1 MGIHQMSEYM
11 NNEDDMEYYPAALTI
26 AGSDSSGGA
35 GIQADL
41 RTFAAFGVYGCSA
54 ITAVTAQNPLA
65 VTRVD
70 ALSNDAVAA
79 QIQAITDTIE
89 IRAAKT
95 GMLCNAEIINAI
107 VENLSEINFPLV
119 IDPVMVATSGSELLA
134 ADAID
139 SLKNNL
145 LKLATWITPNI
156 PEAEILTDIKINN
169 QADMA
174 KAAMFCAN
182 KWNCSCIVK
191 AGHLKEPSNGMA
203 TDIVA
208 TNGNIYQ
215 LSAPLI
221 ENCQATHGTG
231 CTLSAALV
239 SALAL
244 GFHWK
249 QALKMAKSFVLGS
262 LAEAVPLS
270 PTIEAMYPPGDSY
283 LEKVTLKAL

>member
-1 MGIHQMSEYM
+1 M
-11 NNEDDMEYYPAALTI
+11 NNEDDMEYYPSALTI

-70 ALSNDAVAA
+70 ALSSDAVVA
-79 QIQAITDTIE
+79 QIQAVGDAIE

-95 GMLCNAEIINAI
+95 GMLCNAKIINAI
-107 VENLSEINFPLV
+107 VESLDGINFPLI
-119 IDPVMVATSGSELLA
+119 IDPVMIATSGAELLA
-134 ADAID
+134 TDAID

-145 LKLATWITPNI
+145 LQLATWITPNI
-156 PEAEILTDIKINN
+156 PEAEILTGIKITT

-182 KWNCSCIVK
+182 EWNCSCIVK
-191 AGHLKEPSNGMA
+191 AGHLEGASNGIA
-203 TDIVA
+203 TDVVA
-208 TNGNIYQ
+208 TNGNIYL

-221 ENCQATHGTG
+221 ENCPATHGTG

-249 QALKMAKSFVLGS
+249 KALKMAKSFVFGS
-262 LAEAVPLS
+262 LTETVPLG
-270 PTIEAMYPPGDSY
+270 PTVEAMYPPSDSY
-283 LEKVTLKAL
+283 LEKVTLKMIND

>member
-1 MGIHQMSEYM
+1 M
-11 NNEDDMEYYPAALTI
+11 NNENDMEYYPSALTI

-54 ITAVTAQNPLA
+54 ITAVTAQNPA
-65 VTRVD
+65 IVTRVD
-70 ALSNDAVAA
+70 ALPGEAVAA
-79 QIQAITDTIE
+79 QIQAVADAIE

-95 GMLCNAEIINAI
+95 GMLCNAEVINA
-107 VENLSEINFPLV
+107 VAKNLEGINFPLV

-134 ADAID
+134 TDAID
-139 SLKNNL
+139 CLKNNL
-145 LKLATWITPNI
+145 LQFATWITPNI
-156 PEAEILTDIKINN
+156 PEAEILTGKKIIT

-174 KAAMFCAN
+174 AAAMQCATE
-182 KWNCSCIVK
+182 WNCSCIIK
-191 AGHLKEPSNGMA
+191 AGHLTAQPDGMA

-208 TNGNIYQ
+208 TNGNIYL

-221 ENCQATHGTG
+221 EDCHATHGTG

-249 QALKMAKSFVLGS
+249 KALKMAKSFVLGS

-270 PTIEAMYPPGDSY
+270 PTVEAMYPPGDAY
-283 LEKVTLKAL
+283 LEKVTLKAMVNG

>member
-1 MGIHQMSEYM
+1 M
-11 NNEDDMEYYPAALTI
+11 NNEDDMEYYPSALTI

-70 ALSNDAVAA
+70 ALSSDAVVA
-79 QIQAITDTIE
+79 QIQAVGDAIE

-95 GMLCNAEIINAI
+95 GMLCNAKIINAI
-107 VENLSEINFPLV
+107 VESLDGINFPLI
-119 IDPVMVATSGSELLA
+119 IDPVMIATSGAELLA
-134 ADAID
+134 TDAID

-145 LKLATWITPNI
+145 LQLATWITPNI
-156 PEAEILTDIKINN
+156 PEAEILTGIKITT

-191 AGHLKEPSNGMA
+191 AGHLEGASNGIA
-203 TDIVA
+203 TDVVA
-208 TNGNIYQ
+208 TNGNIYL

-221 ENCQATHGTG
+221 ENCPATHGTG

-249 QALKMAKSFVLGS
+249 KALKMAKSFVFGS
-262 LAEAVPLS
+262 LTETVPLG
-270 PTIEAMYPPGDSY
+270 PTVEAMYPPSDSY
-283 LEKVTLKAL
+283 LEKVTLKMIND